1 MVTPNIED
9 SFDPT
14 KCSRNE
20 EVVLLSS
27 DLPLLGDDIGC
38 RSGEFAG
45 GIDREEGDFI
55 LIEFCGYEIKKCP
68 KKCHSN
74 FAQILTYENYRI
86 QKKQNHFLNRG

>member
-38 RSGEFAG
+38 RSGELAG
-45 GIDREEGDFI
+45 GMDREEGDFM
-55 LIEFCGYEIKKCP
+55 P
-68 KKCHSN
+68 
-74 FAQILTYENYRI
+74 RI
-86 QKKQNHFLNRG
+86 QKNVIPILHKF

>member
-27 DLPLLGDDIGC
+27 DLPLLGDDMGC
-38 RSGEFAG
+38 RRGEFAG

-55 LIEFCGYEIKKCP
+55 LIEFGGYD
-68 KKCHSN
+68 
-74 FAQILTYENYRI
+74 FAQILTYENTE
-86 QKKQNHFLNRG
+86 KTKPFFKQGVR

>member
-55 LIEFCGYEIKKCP
+55 SIEFGSYELSIEIKKCP
-68 KKCHSN
+68 KKCHYPAYAHQSLL
-74 FAQILTYENYRI
+74 F
-86 QKKQNHFLNRG
+86 